1 MSPYPVAANP
11 AMKMTTQYNDLNLV
25 FALAAWLHPGMEVF
39 CPNSEHVP
47 LNIRASPMSA
57 DGD

>member
-1 MSPYPVAANP
+1 
-11 AMKMTTQYNDLNLV
+11 MKMTTQYNDLSLV
-25 FALAAWLHPGMEVF
+25 FALAAWLQPGMEVF